1 MAASQTK
8 WFFEADYLQACS
20 CDYGCPCEFEAPPS
34 EGFCQ
39 GMGAWKINRGKYGD
53 VTLDGLA
60 LAFCAHTPEEMYKGN
75 GTGIYF
81 IDQLADK
88 AQRAALEEIARGR
101 AGGMPFEIFAM
112 VLSTVLEPQF
122 VPFEFRLNGRNSSV
136 TIGSALAMNF
146 EPIKNPVNGE
156 PEQIRV
162 EHGTGFIFKS
172 AEVVSA
178 KECKSSIPGAK
189 VLNFSWPSKAGFV
202 TQVKYGN

>member
-1 MAASQTK
+1 
-8 WFFEADYLQACS
+8 
-20 CDYGCPCEFEAPPS
+20 
-34 EGFCQ
+34 
-39 GMGAWKINRGKYGD
+39 
-53 VTLDGLA
+53 
-60 LAFCAHTPEEMYKGN
+60 
-75 GTGIYF
+75 
-81 IDQLADK
+81 
-88 AQRAALEEIARGR
+88 
-101 AGGMPFEIFAM
+101 MPFEIFAM

-146 EPIKNPVNGE
+146 EPIKNPVSGE

-202 TQVKYGN
+202 TKVKYGN